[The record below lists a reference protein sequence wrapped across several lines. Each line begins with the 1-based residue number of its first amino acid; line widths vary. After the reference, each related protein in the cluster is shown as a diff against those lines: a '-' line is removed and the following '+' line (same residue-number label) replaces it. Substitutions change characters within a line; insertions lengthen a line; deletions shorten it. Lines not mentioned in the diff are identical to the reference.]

1 MGHMRYDS
9 YIFWVGFGT
18 WLTLPPLSNTHMHH
32 THTHTHTH
40 IHTHTHTHTKVKETN
55 MAQYCSCAGQFTETL
70 PFDSFIEQMLTF
82 KNIARCVKLCV
93 LLPHKD
99 NEVQD
104 LVCD

>member
-1 MGHMRYDS
+1 
-9 YIFWVGFGT
+9 
-18 WLTLPPLSNTHMHH
+18 
-32 THTHTHTH
+32 
-40 IHTHTHTHTKVKETN
+40 

-82 KNIARCVKLCV
+82 KNIARCVKFCV

-99 NEVQD
+99 SEVQD